1 MLLINCNMLDIFFVI
16 SSPFLSILV
25 IYFSIGTVKVM
36 YLSVFSPKQV
46 NCFLN
51 FSASSYMIIIIR
63 SIMKN
68 YRNFFSYT
76 IFQITCAMR
85 IISILSCNDSDFY
98 FCDTFHLS
106 NIYFQIFLYRYS
118 KFLNFHMIPAVLLLI
133 ASSLSFLK
141 LVISLRALLRIHKT
155 LSWNLY
161 LCIHH
166 AYFLCF

>member
-1 MLLINCNMLDIFFVI
+1 MLDIFFVI

-85 IISILSCNDSDFY
+85 SISILSCNDSDFY

-118 KFLNFHMIPAVLLLI
+118 KFLNFHMIPFVNSFIFFLFKISYFIACSLKDSQNVFMESLPLYTSCLFSMLLNEYC
-133 ASSLSFLK
+133 
-141 LVISLRALLRIHKT
+141 RH
-155 LSWNLY
+155 
-161 LCIHH
+161 
-166 AYFLCF
+166 